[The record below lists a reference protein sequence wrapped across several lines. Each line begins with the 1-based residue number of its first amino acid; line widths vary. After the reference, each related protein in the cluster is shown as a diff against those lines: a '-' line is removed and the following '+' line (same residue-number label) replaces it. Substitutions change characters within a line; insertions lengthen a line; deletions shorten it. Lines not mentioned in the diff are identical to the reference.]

1 MPITQNNVRQAEFQ
15 RNIFVAT
22 PEPGTKV
29 CELLKSE
36 YWVHVA
42 KTLHISDRI
51 EVMPE
56 DGEYFAELIVTDVT
70 QHRVTLVLLRL
81 VPLEVDAPA
90 APVVREYEVTYR
102 GPIAQHSVRKIS
114 DKSILK
120 EGLGSKAEAVK
131 WLQEYEAGLVK

>member
-1 MPITQNNVRQAEFQ
+1 MPITQSKVRQAEFY
-15 RNIFVAT
+15 RNVFVAT

-36 YWVHVA
+36 YWAHIA

-51 EVMPE
+51 EVLPE
-56 DGEYFAELIVTDVT
+56 DGEYFAELIVTGIS
-70 QHRVTLVLLRL
+70 QHRVTLVLLRV
-81 VPLEVDAPA
+81 VPLEAEVPEEPA
-90 APVVREYEVTYR
+90 VREYEVTYR

-120 EGLGSKAEAVK
+120 ESFGTKAEAVK
-131 WLQEYEAGLVK
+131 WLRDYEAGLVK